1 MGPQPVPARLQQQGA
16 ARTLPQP
23 GAEQAARRPGCA
35 GRDGDGRCGGGGS
48 CDVFWVQA
56 CPRGGAV
63 RCTGGFPA
71 ARPTTALCGAPRRRG
86 AGVRDRFVRV
96 AAPLSCLRPLNARET
111 SAAEVRD
118 VAIQRGR
125 TAAAQPGRHAQP
137 AGAVQ
142 PDHVV
147 RGLLLRRAGGR
158 GAGLRAQRLA
168 PGARARGPALA
179 ADIACALRVAGMVAG
194 ACGDGGEP
202 VPCGRGR
209 GGHQRLA
216 LPGPRAGAGG
226 VRPGLPGAPARPP
239 HGSADGHAGSEERLV
254 GRLAARRHRHRGH
267 GRPAPTHPMTS
278 DASHFPPGNDPDI
291 AAAHASELLDRRRIT
306 QARSLLGQA
315 LQQAPG
321 HTGLLFELARAES
334 LSDDWEATRQ
344 TLQSLL
350 NQDPTHHPGR
360 LMLMAT
366 ELHDGRLPQAEE
378 IVLGLLREAP
388 REPVYYA
395 YYSRVMLRAL
405 DFDKASRLA
414 DEALR
419 LAPNLDFALHAKA
432 LCDIADGRGPQ
443 GDALARLLVLE
454 PDDADALRLVLVALI
469 HARRQREAY
478 RLARQLLRAQPN
490 DRQLL
495 EITAALKAETHWSMW
510 PLWPLQRW
518 GWAGSI
524 GLWLGMLLVSQ
535 ALSRAAPQYSG
546 VFSMAWIALVIYSWV
561 WPSLFHRL
569 VKPK

>member
-1 MGPQPVPARLQQQGA
+1 
-16 ARTLPQP
+16 
-23 GAEQAARRPGCA
+23 
-35 GRDGDGRCGGGGS
+35 
-48 CDVFWVQA
+48 
-56 CPRGGAV
+56 
-63 RCTGGFPA
+63 
-71 ARPTTALCGAPRRRG
+71 
-86 AGVRDRFVRV
+86 
-96 AAPLSCLRPLNARET
+96 
-111 SAAEVRD
+111 
-118 VAIQRGR
+118 
-125 TAAAQPGRHAQP
+125 
-137 AGAVQ
+137 
-142 PDHVV
+142 
-147 RGLLLRRAGGR
+147 
-158 GAGLRAQRLA
+158 
-168 PGARARGPALA
+168 
-179 ADIACALRVAGMVAG
+179 
-194 ACGDGGEP
+194 
-202 VPCGRGR
+202 
-209 GGHQRLA
+209 
-216 LPGPRAGAGG
+216 
-226 VRPGLPGAPARPP
+226 
-239 HGSADGHAGSEERLV
+239 
-254 GRLAARRHRHRGH
+254 
-267 GRPAPTHPMTS
+267 MTS